1 MITEIKR
8 DLADNFREGD
18 EAILQNIIDEV
29 TNSALS
35 ISNRKRSQK
44 NINTLSMEIKKCV
57 KGIYLNR
64 GSEGTKSIGDDGKSL
79 SFEELMTEMRE
90 NIVKSGKR
98 VPFI

>member
-1 MITEIKR
+1 MVTEIIN
-8 DLADNFREGD
+8 DLADNFHEGD
-18 EAILQNIIDEV
+18 EAILKEIIDEV

-44 NINTLSMEIKKCV
+44 NIALLSSEIKKCV
-57 KGIYLNR
+57 KGLYLNR
-64 GSEGTKSIGDDGKSL
+64 GAEGTKSISDDGKGL
-79 SFEELMTEMRE
+79 SFENLMEELRV